1 MAKKVAYSAMLIA
14 LGIIFSYVELLIP
27 FSFGIPGIKLGLAN
41 LVVVVG
47 ILLLPKKQ
55 IFIIL
60 VARIV
65 LVSFLFGNMSSMIY
79 SLAGGLLSFAIMCL
93 FQKCK
98 GFSMIGISMAGG
110 VSHNV
115 GQLIVAACVV
125 ESTSVFYYMPILMI
139 VGALTGSVIGLV
151 GERVSMYVTKNKG

>member
-79 SLAGGLLSFAIMCL
+79 SLAGGLLSFVIMCL